1 MRRISSIIRIFSAA
15 AFILFFAAACKNF
28 LTVQPQGQVIP
39 ETVEEF
45 AAIIHNRIRDIEG
58 GGDEYIVGNME
69 TILRLEGCSD
79 DLDANIKAGNNLAV
93 YAGALINKRQSD
105 YRDTWGIIKD
115 CNIVINEIKE
125 RDSER
130 AKSVLAAAYSIKAV
144 CYYNMLRDF
153 CEAWDEDLASSQLG
167 LPIVDILDIS
177 AKPARAKLSE
187 TANYTLELF
196 DKALEN
202 KTQEKLFL
210 FTEYVIKAY
219 KAKLLFWM
227 EDWES
232 LIPLCEDIMKN
243 SGYVLTPLAEYEKMI
258 NSPDKALGEVIIRSH
273 INNSSDLDWYF
284 SALKNYISTR
294 PASGK
299 LMALFGSEP
308 EKDIRY
314 KACFDSKRFNLKQPE
329 AKVRLSEVVLMLAEA
344 YCHSSQEEK
353 ALQLLNDLRKERIEG
368 AAAYTIATLP
378 PLRTGDRIV
387 QDCKGKALTP
397 LLQAIFDERRKELYL
412 EGDRWFELKRNG
424 CPEWWVISNG
434 LKYTTKKYMYTA
446 PIYKGD
452 IELNPELIQNPG
464 YVK

>member
-1 MRRISSIIRIFSAA
+1 MRRKAKIISIVSAA
-15 AFILFFAAACKNF
+15 AFILFSAAACKNF
-28 LTVQPQGQVIP
+28 LTVQPQGKVIP

-58 GGDEYIVGNME
+58 GGDEYIIGNME

-93 YAGALINKRQSD
+93 YAGALINNRQSD
-105 YRDTWGIIKD
+105 YRDTWEIIKD
-115 CNIVINEIKE
+115 CNIVINEIKDRE
-125 RDSER
+125 SER
-130 AKSVLAAAYSIKAV
+130 AKSVLAAAYSIKAI
-144 CYYNMLRDF
+144 CYYNLLRDF
-153 CEAWDEDLASSQLG
+153 CEAWDKDKASSQLG

-187 TANYTLELF
+187 TADYILKLF
-196 DKALEN
+196 DKALDN
-202 KTQEKLFL
+202 KTEEKLFL
-210 FTEYVIKAY
+210 FTEYIIKSY

-227 EDWES
+227 EDWGR
-232 LIPLCEDIMKN
+232 LIPLCEDIMTN
-243 SGYVLTPLAEYEKMI
+243 SGYVLTPLAEYENMI
-258 NSPDKALGEVIIRSH
+258 NSPDKPLGEVIIRSH
-273 INNSSDLDWYF
+273 INNSSELDWYF
-284 SALKNYISTR
+284 SALRTYISTR
-294 PASGK
+294 PANGK
-299 LMALFGSEP
+299 LIALFGSEP
-308 EKDIRY
+308 EKDVRY

-329 AKVRLSEVVLMLAEA
+329 AKVRLSEIVLMLAEA
-344 YCHSSQEEK
+344 YCHVSQEEK
-353 ALQLLNDLRKERIEG
+353 ALQLLNNLRKERIEEVKDYSL
-368 AAAYTIATLP
+368 ASLP

-387 QDCKGKALTP
+387 EDCAGKPLTP

-424 CPEWWVISNG
+424 CPQWWVISNG
-434 LKYTTKKYMYTA
+434 LKYTTRKYMYTA